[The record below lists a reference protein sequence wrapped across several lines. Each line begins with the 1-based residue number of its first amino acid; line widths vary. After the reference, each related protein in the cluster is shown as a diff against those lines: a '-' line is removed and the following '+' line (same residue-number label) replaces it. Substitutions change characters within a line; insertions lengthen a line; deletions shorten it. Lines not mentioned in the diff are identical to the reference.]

1 MDDTDDLIE
10 AIMAANRTIM
20 RAMSSTS
27 ASEWLDLEMTMPQWK
42 ALFIVTTEGPLFIG
56 RIAELLGVGLPTA
69 SHLVDKLV
77 HAGLVLRAEDP
88 DDRRRM
94 LVRLSQRGEEL
105 MGRLYQGRLDQ
116 FRAWCA
122 RLAPDDLAALAQ
134 GVQAMA
140 AVVAQSG
147 IASPNEYEG
156 DDASAAGGA

>member
-1 MDDTDDLIE
+1 MQRTNDLIE

-20 RAMSSTS
+20 HAMSSTS
-27 ASEWLDLEMTMPQWK
+27 APEWLDLEMTMPQWK

-56 RIAELLGVGLPTA
+56 RIAELLGIGLPTA

-94 LVRLSQRGEEL
+94 LVRLSQRGDEL
-105 MGRLYQGRLDQ
+105 MGNLYQGRLDQ

-134 GVQAMA
+134 GSQAIA
-140 AVVAQSG
+140 AVVTQSE
-147 IASPNEYEG
+147 ADRPNHCER
-156 DDASAAGGA
+156 DAATAMGGT